1 MLAPP
6 RPAARPDPNMS
17 TPPRGASSCPLADI
31 TELEKAFPAF
41 LRTSCFSNFCASRGG
56 PCGLRAA
63 LFLFPVRGAVVL
75 VDCLPRF
82 PPTCAWRSGPCGLPA
97 AFFLSPVRGAVVLVD
112 CLPRF
117 PATCAWRSGPCG
129 LPAALFCSRATAL
142 SSLFSFRS
150 FPLSRPPP
158 LPLPSP
164 APRALWM
171 SRRSGM
177 IAPSALS
184 TSTRRC
190 GILSVGGC
198 QTGGGIRGP
207 GTCYAGRAANITAR
221 GGKAAR

>member
-97 AFFLSPVRGAVVLVD
+97 A
-112 CLPRF
+112 
-117 PATCAWRSGPCG
+117 
-129 LPAALFCSRATAL
+129 LFCSRATAL

-171 SRRSGM
+171 SRRIGI

-190 GILSVGGC
+190 GILSAGGC
-198 QTGGGIRGP
+198 PPGGGIRGP